1 MSLLSPCA
9 PAAAATAVDEHD
21 GGEAET
27 FPSAEEEESE
37 DDSSVSRLR
46 LPRSVRRSH
55 PTSSIVHPSRDDTIL
70 SCSQVL
76 HRLILHNDAL
86 ISSYSTTS
94 SPTASSFSS
103 SRSPSGCP
111 ATDPFHISHFLRPS
125 YVPSTPPPLCTSS
138 LPFTLYHQHTPPLHI
153 PTPTPA
159 TLSTLLHHIF
169 THISV
174 DPACLIIALIYLERL
189 LSFPPPLLL
198 CSANHVLLLTTAL
211 LVALK
216 VWDDRTSYNLDFTAI
231 LPLLSTRQMARLEAA
246 FVQQLH
252 WTLYISASEY
262 AHYYYALRSISK
274 SKGLGV
280 RQKLYSALNIGA
292 GSEVQERSRR
302 REGEEREMPQ
312 SL

>member
-1 MSLLSPCA
+1 MSTALSPL
-9 PAAAATAVDEHD
+9 AAAA
-21 GGEAET
+21 AEDT
-27 FPSAEEEESE
+27 DAHAQTLPAAEEEESS
-37 DDSSVSRLR
+37 DDSSMSRLR
-46 LPRSVRRSH
+46 LPRSIKRSG

-86 ISSYSTTS
+86 INSH
-94 SPTASSFSS
+94 PPSS
-103 SRSPSGCP
+103 SSSTRSPSGCP

-138 LPFTLYHQHTPPLHI
+138 LPFTLYHQHDPPLHI
-153 PTPTPA
+153 PTPTPS

-169 THISV
+169 SHLTV
-174 DPACLIIALIYLERL
+174 DPSCLIISLIYLERL
-189 LSFPPPLLL
+189 LSFPPPILL
-198 CSANHVLLLTTAL
+198 CSSNHVLLLTTSL

-231 LPLLSTRQMARLEAA
+231 LPLLSTRQMARLEAT

-262 AHYYYALRSISK
+262 AHHYYALRSISK
-274 SKGLGV
+274 REGLGV
-280 RQKLYSALNIGA
+280 RHKLYTALNIG
-292 GSEVQERSRR
+292 GGKEVQERTRR